1 MLSLAR
7 RLLFFCICNKT
18 VESNSQSSLNNM
30 LPETEN
36 SLKSSE
42 PINLDKHI
50 QYSADLPQKDCDQ
63 VLTFQQQL
71 DILVVDDV
79 LINRKILANILQQ
92 QGHNVI
98 EAVNGQDAIN
108 ATAYYHQQ
116 HQPLDLIFMD
126 IDMPIM
132 DGLTA
137 TKYIRQ
143 DNNLDKNHLIIIA
156 YTDRDHLEQ
165 NCYGY
170 FNGYLQKP
178 AKPTEIHA
186 LLFQFTHPH
195 SPLGSFESEQS
206 LSPPSLY
213 SRKNQQNN
221 LNNTNNHSLVLG
233 IAV

>member
-1 MLSLAR
+1 MLLLVR
-7 RLLFFCICNKT
+7 RLLFFFICNKT
-18 VESNSQSSLNNM
+18 VESNNQSSLNQM
-30 LPETEN
+30 LPQTEN

-63 VLTFQQQL
+63 VLAFQQQL

-92 QGHNVI
+92 QGHNVM

-108 ATAYYHQQ
+108 VTAYCYQQ

-143 DNNLDKNHLIIIA
+143 DNNLYQHLIIIA
-156 YTDRDHLEQ
+156 YTDRNHLEQ

-178 AKPTEIHA
+178 AKPIEIHS
-186 LLFQFTHPH
+186 LLFQFTNPS
-195 SPLGSFESEQS
+195 SPLSLFERELS
-206 LSPPSLY
+206 LSPPSQY
-213 SRKNQQNN
+213 SRKSQQNN

-233 IAV
+233 IAI